1 MNPEQLRF
9 MLEVFE
15 RKVGELEESYKEK
28 NKDNFNEDKMKQYVN
43 RKLKREI
50 YILNYCNIMPSIK
63 ILETSESFK
72 Y

>member
-1 MNPEQLRF
+1 

-15 RKVGELEESYKEK
+15 KKVDELEESYKEK
-28 NKDNFNEDKMKQYVN
+28 NKNNFDEDKMKKYIN

-50 YILNYCNIMPSIK
+50 QILNYCNIMPSVRM
-63 ILETSESFK
+63 LETSESFK

>member
-1 MNPEQLRF
+1 MREQLKF

-15 RKVGELEESYKEK
+15 KKVDELEENYKEK
-28 NKDNFNEDKMKQYVN
+28 NKDNFDEDKMKKYVN

-50 YILNYCNIMPSIK
+50 QILNYCNIMPSLRV
-63 ILETSESFK
+63 LESSESFK

>member
-1 MNPEQLRF
+1 MREQLKV

-15 RKVGELEESYKEK
+15 KKVDELEESYKEK
-28 NKDNFNEDKMKQYVN
+28 NKDNFDEDKMKKYVN

-50 YILNYCNIMPSIK
+50 QILNYCNIMPSVRV
-63 ILETSESFK
+63 LESSESFK

>member
-1 MNPEQLRF
+1 MREQLKV

-15 RKVGELEESYKEK
+15 KKVDELEESYKEK
-28 NKDNFNEDKMKQYVN
+28 NKDNFDEDKMKKYVN

-50 YILNYCNIMPSIK
+50 QILNYCNIMPSVIM
-63 ILETSESFK
+63 LENSESFK

>member
-1 MNPEQLRF
+1 MREQLKV

-15 RKVGELEESYKEK
+15 KKVDELEESYKEK
-28 NKDNFNEDKMKQYVN
+28 NKNNFDEDKMKKYIN

-50 YILNYCNIMPSIK
+50 QILNYCNIMPSVRM
-63 ILETSESFK
+63 LETSESFK

>member
-1 MNPEQLRF
+1 MREQLKF

-15 RKVGELEESYKEK
+15 KKVDELEEDYKEK
-28 NKDNFNEDKMKQYVN
+28 NKDNFDENKMKRYVN

-50 YILNYCNIMPSIK
+50 QILNYYNIMPSIRL
-63 ILETSESFK
+63 LETSESFK

>member
-15 RKVGELEESYKEK
+15 KKVDGLEEDYKEK
-28 NKDNFNEDKMKQYVN
+28 NKDNFDEDKMKRYVN

-50 YILNYCNIMPSIK
+50 QILNYCNIMPSVR

>member
-15 RKVGELEESYKEK
+15 KKADELEESYKEK
-28 NKDNFNEDKMKQYVN
+28 NKSNFDEDKMKKYIN

-50 YILNYCNIMPSIK
+50 QILNYCNIMPSVRV
-63 ILETSESFK
+63 LETSESFK

>member
-28 NKDNFNEDKMKQYVN
+28 NKDNFNEDKMKKYVN
-43 RKLKREI
+43 KKLKREI
-50 YILNYCNIMPSIK
+50 QIENFAKLTK
-63 ILETSESFK
+63 
-72 Y
+72 